1 MAMDREAQVL
11 SAATA
16 AGITSPREL
25 ANFMAQVTHESNGLN
40 RLEEGFRYT
49 KNAEQI
55 PVQSAW
61 RHGRAELEGA
71 RKEALQGK
79 PEHLAEL
86 MYGGRNGNNEP
97 GDGFKYHGRGYIQL
111 TGKDNYRA
119 AGEALHL
126 DLVKHPEL
134 AAEPEN
140 AAKIAVWYWENRVPK
155 SAHENVH
162 AATQA
167 VNGGLNGLDDRQKRF
182 NEWEKKLTPE
192 VMERLEKGQVGIPH
206 APSTPSHPKSEHPAS
221 GASLREKDQGQGVR
235 ELQDKLHTLGYDGKH
250 APLKADGHFGPNT
263 KEAVEAFQRDHKL
276 TADGVAGP
284 QTLAAIE
291 RQLQEHKTRQAH
303 PQLGDTAHPSH
314 GVFQQALNG
323 MQKIDAAHQR
333 TPDQLSQNAAAS
345 LVVAAQR
352 AGLSRIDHVIMSE
365 DGSRLYAVQ
374 GDLNSPLK
382 RTAEVQTQQAISTP
396 VEQSSRE
403 LAQAGQQ
410 HASSA
415 TQQQQ
420 AHEATQQQAQAAQH
434 R

>member
-1 MAMDREAQVL
+1 MDREAQVL
-11 SAATA
+11 SAAVA

-40 RLEEGFRYT
+40 RLDEGFRYT
-49 KNAEQI
+49 KNVEQI
-55 PVQSAW
+55 PVESAW
-61 RHGRAELEGA
+61 RHGRAKLEAA

-134 AAEPEN
+134 ASEPEN
-140 AAKIAVWYWENRVPK
+140 AAKIAVWYWENRVPEK
-155 SAHENVH
+155 AHEDVR
-162 AATQA
+162 AATRA
-167 VNGGLNGLDDRQKRF
+167 VNGKLNGLDDREKRF
-182 NEWEKKLTPE
+182 ADWEKKLTPE
-192 VMERLEKGQVGIPH
+192 VMERLEKGQVGVPH
-206 APSTPSHPKSEHPAS
+206 SPSGPAHPKNEHAAG

-235 ELQDKLHTLGYDGKH
+235 ELQDKLHALGYDGKSG
-250 APLKADGHFGPNT
+250 PLKADGHFGPNT
-263 KEAVEAFQRDHKL
+263 KQALEAFQRDHKL
-276 TADGVAGP
+276 VADGVAGP
-284 QTLAAIE
+284 QTLAAID
-291 RQLQEHKTRQAH
+291 RQLKEHQTQRTGQH
-303 PQLGDTAHPSH
+303 LGDAAHPSH
-314 GVFQQALNG
+314 GVFQQALDG

-345 LVVAAQR
+345 LVVAANR
-352 AGLSRIDHVIMSE
+352 AGLSRIDHVLMSE

-374 GDLNSPLK
+374 GDLNSPHK
-382 RTAEVQTQQAISTP
+382 RMADVPTQQAVNTT

-403 LAQAGQQ
+403 LAQTSQPQAVG
-410 HASSA
+410 
-415 TQQQQ
+415 TTPQQ
-420 AHEATQQQAQAAQH
+420 AHEAQQTHAAAQQ

>member
-11 SAATA
+11 NAAVA

-40 RLEEGFRYT
+40 RLDESFRYT
-49 KNAEQI
+49 KNVEQI
-55 PVQSAW
+55 PVESAW
-61 RHGRAELEGA
+61 RHGRAELDAA

-86 MYGGRNGNNEP
+86 MYGGRNGNDQP

-134 AAEPEN
+134 ASEPEN
-140 AAKIAVWYWENRVPK
+140 AAKIAVWYWENRVPEK
-155 SAHENVH
+155 AHEDVR
-162 AATQA
+162 AATRA
-167 VNGGLNGLDDRQKRF
+167 VNGKLNGLDDREKRF
-182 NEWEKKLTPE
+182 GEWEKKLTPE
-192 VMERLEKGQVGIPH
+192 VMERLEKGQVGLPH
-206 APSTPSHPKSEHPAS
+206 APTAPAHPKHEQAAG

-235 ELQDKLHTLGYDGKH
+235 ELQDKLHTLGYDGKQ
-250 APLKADGHFGPNT
+250 PLKADGHFGPNT
-263 KEAVEAFQRDHKL
+263 KQAVEAFQREHGL
-276 TADGVAGP
+276 TVDGVAGP
-284 QTLAAIE
+284 RTQAAID
-291 RQLQEHKTRQAH
+291 RQLHEHQAQRSGQH
-303 PQLGDTAHPSH
+303 LGEAAHPSH
-314 GVFQQALNG
+314 SVFQQALDG
-323 MQKIDAAHQR
+323 VHKIDADRQR
-333 TPDQLSQNAAAS
+333 TPDQISQNVAAS

-352 AGLSRIDHVIMSE
+352 AGLERIDHVVMSK
-365 DGSRLYAVQ
+365 DGSHVYAVQ

-382 RTAEVQTQQAISTP
+382 KVAEVPTQQAVNTT

-410 HASSA
+410 HANGAAQQQQANQA
-415 TQQQQ
+415 TQQQ
-420 AHEATQQQAQAAQH
+420 TQAAQH

>member
-1 MAMDREAQVL
+1 MDREAQVL
-11 SAATA
+11 SAAVA

-25 ANFMAQVTHESNGLN
+25 ANFMAQVTHESHGLN

-49 KNAEQI
+49 KNVEQI

-61 RHGRAELEGA
+61 RHGRAELEAA
-71 RKEALQGK
+71 RMEALQGK

-140 AAKIAVWYWENRVPK
+140 AARIAVWYWETRVPK
-155 SAHENVH
+155 SAHEDVR

-167 VNGGLNGLDDRQKRF
+167 INGGLNGLDDRQKRF
-182 NEWEKKLTPE
+182 AEWEKKLTPE
-192 VMERLEKGQVGIPH
+192 VMERLEKGQVGVPYVP
-206 APSTPSHPKSEHPAS
+206 PSQQHPKSEHPAHGG
-221 GASLREKDQGQGVR
+221 GATLREKDHGQGVR
-235 ELQDKLHTLGYDGKH
+235 ELQDKLRALGYDGKH
-250 APLKADGHFGPNT
+250 GPLKADGHFGPNT
-263 KEAVEAFQRDHKL
+263 REAVEAFQRDLKL

-284 QTLAAIE
+284 RTLAAIE
-291 RQLQEHKTRQAH
+291 RQLQEHKTRQASPH
-303 PQLGDTAHPSH
+303 LGDTAHPSH

-345 LVVAAQR
+345 LVVAAHR
-352 AGLSRIDHVIMSE
+352 AGLSRIDHVVMSG

-374 GDLNSPLK
+374 GELNSPLK
-382 RTAEVQTQQAISTP
+382 RIADVQTQQAIHTP
-396 VEQSSRE
+396 MEQSSRE
-403 LAQAGQQ
+403 LAQASQQ
-410 HASSA
+410 HASGA
-415 TQQQQ
+415 ARQQ
-420 AHEATQQQAQAAQH
+420 AHEMQQNQAPTQL